1 MFILSPK
8 KTKNPLLLLL
18 GTRDLSL
25 LRYHPDWLI
34 KPTRSIY
41 LHTCSLYN
49 GWRSRQALLVS
60 FRPALISPFSEAS
73 PTAIAPSAALCERK
87 FPRLLFLISG
97 FSLVKGNF
105 TTIKSI
111 CQHFFYFQFRIS
123 YLSLSSFI
131 C

>member
-1 MFILSPK
+1 MIQFSFLQNVYFIPK
-8 KTKNPLLLLL
+8 ENKKSLVPIA
-18 GTRDLSL
+18 RDKRFITPAVPPRLA
-25 LRYHPDWLI
+25 I
-34 KPTRSIY
+34 KPTRSTY

-49 GWRSRQALLVS
+49 GRRSRQALLVS

-97 FSLVKGNF
+97 FSLVKGNS

-111 CQHFFYFQFRIS
+111 CQHVFLLIYT
-123 YLSLSSFI
+123 L
-131 C
+131 